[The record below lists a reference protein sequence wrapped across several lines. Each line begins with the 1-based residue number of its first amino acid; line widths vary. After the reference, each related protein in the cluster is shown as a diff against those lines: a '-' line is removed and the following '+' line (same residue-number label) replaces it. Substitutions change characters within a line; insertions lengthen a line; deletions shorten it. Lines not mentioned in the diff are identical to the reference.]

1 MPQVKIAKLYTMCD
15 TATAKKQQKREK
27 SRKCREKRKKET
39 KKFLESLFV
48 PTTFYVNADAESLF
62 PHDRKKNEKK
72 KKNKMSENTN
82 RFQDIGFGVLNLKF

>member
-48 PTTFYVNADAESLF
+48 PTTFYVNADAESQRVPRSAKKIRFGKKIL
-62 PHDRKKNEKK
+62 RK
-72 KKNKMSENTN
+72 
-82 RFQDIGFGVLNLKF
+82 